1 MTSLCASVPKD
12 RNPSVV
18 VLSHFY
24 LFFLHQFVLSE
35 LYSETQPH
43 RPAQNRIRHLFVLQ
57 IHKILCQVVT
67 YIRREREREKGGNEL
82 VYDSLNI
89 KSLLF
94 LLYIFF
100 HSARLNPSYIVIL
113 ISFILSFSFRRPL
126 WQPEAHV
133 LHTSLLSPPPPT
145 TPFLFVFNC
154 PARNY
159 VLKFRMTKNCS
170 AFRNLLSSLTK
181 HFKGFFFSLLEMTGD
196 VVPVFSR

>member
-1 MTSLCASVPKD
+1 MRISTERPKPFCCCSFSVFYFIFASVCPKWII
-12 RNPSVV
+12 
-18 VLSHFY
+18 H
-24 LFFLHQFVLSE
+24 
-35 LYSETQPH
+35 SETQPH
-43 RPAQNRIRHLFVLQ
+43 RPAQNRIRHLFVQQ
-57 IHKILCQVVT
+57 IHKILCQAVT
-67 YIRREREREKGGNEL
+67 FIRREREKGGNEL

-89 KSLLF
+89 KSLLL
-94 LLYIFF
+94 LLYFF

-126 WQPEAHV
+126 WQPQAHV
-133 LHTSLLSPPPPT
+133 LHTSLLPPT